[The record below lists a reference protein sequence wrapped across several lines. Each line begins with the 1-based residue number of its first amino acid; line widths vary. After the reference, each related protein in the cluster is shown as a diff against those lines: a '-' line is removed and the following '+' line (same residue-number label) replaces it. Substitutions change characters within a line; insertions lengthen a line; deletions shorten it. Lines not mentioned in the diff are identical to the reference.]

1 MEEMSKTVKN
11 LINVL
16 FLLIGFTLGYY
27 LIDCIQR
34 SRVEN
39 SGLTAQNRNLQ
50 NQLDSVFDI
59 IDNYEFIKDTI
70 WVDVHHWNTKYDTI
84 VKDVDLLPPDSL
96 LKALDSL
103 TGDTLDFSHLWEG
116 NAIVPLP
123 RIRNAVV
130 GLYERERLEGV
141 VVRLYSIIDTQTG
154 QIKELYVTLDLK
166 DGHIAIRDAV
176 IVEQGK
182 EIKKLN
188 ITILKERAI
197 GGGIILLLLALLF
210 SN

>member
-1 MEEMSKTVKN
+1 MSKAVKT

-16 FLLIGFTLGYY
+16 LLLIGFTLGYY
-27 LIDCIQR
+27 LIDCIQS

-39 SGLTAQNRNLQ
+39 RDLRAQNRNLQ
-50 NQLDSVFDI
+50 SQLDSVFDI
-59 IDNYEFIKDTI
+59 IDGYEFIKDTM

-96 LKALDSL
+96 LKTLDYL
-103 TGDTLDFSHLWEG
+103 TGDTLDFSYLWED

-141 VVRLYSIIDTQTG
+141 VVRLYSIIDVHEKQTR
-154 QIKELYVTLDLK
+154 ELYVTLGLK
-166 DGHIAIRDAV
+166 DGQIVIRDAV

-182 EIKKLN
+182 EIKDLKM
-188 ITILKERAI
+188 TIIRDRAI
-197 GGGIILLLLALLF
+197 GGVIILFLMALLF